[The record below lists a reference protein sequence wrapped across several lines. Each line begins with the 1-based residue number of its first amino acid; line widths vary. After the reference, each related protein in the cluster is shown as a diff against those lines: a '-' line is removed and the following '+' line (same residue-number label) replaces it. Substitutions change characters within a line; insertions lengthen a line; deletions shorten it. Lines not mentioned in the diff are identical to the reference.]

1 MNVMATNLTHTN
13 IPIVTEYPSYGWGLN
28 KELDAA
34 TLTLPLDN
42 GGRQAT
48 LNLEQVKRG
57 KRLFNASCSTCHTG
71 GVTKTN
77 QNIGLDLAALKGA
90 QPPRDNIEALINY
103 MKDPKSY
110 DGVESLSEL
119 HPNVTNADIFPK
131 MRNLTEDDLFAI
143 AGHILLQ
150 PKLVSEKWGGGKIYY

>member
-1 MNVMATNLTHTN
+1 MLENVLLNGPQVFDYQWNL
-13 IPIVTEYPSYGWGLN
+13 S
-28 KELDAA
+28 KELDSEALSIPLNEA
-34 TLTLPLDN
+34 GRSVTLT
-42 GGRQAT
+42 
-48 LNLEQVKRG
+48 LEQVKRG

-77 QNIGLDLAALKGA
+77 QNVGLDLTALKGA
-90 QPPRDNIEALINY
+90 QPRRDNIEALINY

-150 PKLVSEKWGGGKIYY
+150 PKLVSEKWGGGKVYY